1 MSLYIQEAG
10 LLQKVT
16 AEQMPMFVEND
27 AHSLYVLRHHLT
39 IAHLGF
45 AVLLQPGIKHTPMAV
60 MHAPWEVAGPP
71 VFIWKTYTPIASCTL
86 AWM

>member
-16 AEQMPMFVEND
+16 AEQMPMLVEND
-27 AHSLYVLRHHLT
+27 AHSLHVLRHHLT

-60 MHAPWEVAGPP
+60 MHAPGRWQGRQSL
-71 VFIWKTYTPIASCTL
+71 FGRL
-86 AWM
+86 MLL